1 MGGHLRTRTLTL
13 LATPLWLACSFDT
26 SVQFDGIGG
35 NPLADASLGSTVD
48 ASPGSPDATLTSEPD
63 AAPTE
68 TPIGT
73 LQSFPR
79 TATLELDGQLDAV
92 WQAHDFITYNIADS
106 QQLEA
111 LPSYAP
117 DASLRMASLYD
128 ADHLYF
134 FVEVT
139 DDNLVNDSPAI
150 YNDDSIEI
158 TLDGL
163 GDRSGEYGQ
172 DDHWFVLG
180 AESVYA
186 SLGTAQIEIEG
197 VIVPTNIGYN
207 IEFSVQRDDVGSIN
221 ATNFGFSIAI
231 NDDDGEGGAGVDA
244 YGVWYAPTTPTCP
257 DCCGGAVSYP
267 WCDTTRM
274 GTLELVP

>member
-1 MGGHLRTRTLTL
+1 MVGHLRTRTLTL

-26 SVQFDGIGG
+26 SVQFDGIGAD
-35 NPLADASLGSTVD
+35 PSADAGPGSTVD
-48 ASPGSPDATLTSEPD
+48 ASPGSPDAPPTSEPD
-63 AAPTE
+63 AAPTA
-68 TPIGT
+68 TAIGT
-73 LQSFPR
+73 LRSFPR
-79 TATLELDGQLDAV
+79 TATLELDGQLDAA
-92 WQAHDFITYNIADS
+92 WQAQEFTTYAIADS
-106 QQLEA
+106 QQFEA
-111 LPSYAP
+111 LPDYDP

-139 DDNLVNDSPAI
+139 DDTLVNDSSAI

-163 GDRSGEYGQ
+163 GDRSGDFGQ

-197 VIVPTNIGYN
+197 VIIPTTLGYN
-207 IEFSVQRDDVGSIN
+207 IEFSVQRADVGPIN
-221 ATNFGFSIAI
+221 ATNLGFSIAI
-231 NDDDGEGGAGVDA
+231 NDDDGQGGTGVDA
-244 YGVWYAPTTPTCP
+244 YGVWYVPATPACS
-257 DCCGGAVSYP
+257 DCCGNVSYP